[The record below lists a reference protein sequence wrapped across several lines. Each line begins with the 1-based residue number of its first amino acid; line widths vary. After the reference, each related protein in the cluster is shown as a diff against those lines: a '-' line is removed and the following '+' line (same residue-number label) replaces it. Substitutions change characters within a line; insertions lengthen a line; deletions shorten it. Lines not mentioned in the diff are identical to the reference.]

1 MTSLNKKDLKNK
13 KTLSSWLTTGYL
25 LIIRNE
31 ENFAEKS
38 TIRFNYARLALLV
51 FLALSVVFA
60 ICFYLTTTILA
71 TWFDPRHQ
79 QMETNRKLVSLS
91 LKVDSMV
98 NEMNNKDLFIE
109 NLKMVM
115 SGDTSA
121 NGQDPDPAVVDQQ
134 QRALSASEIGREEL
148 APIDSIFRLRFEA
161 SDATVIP
168 VSSSIESDLQDI
180 YLFQPISGIISDR
193 FNPKGNHYG
202 TDVVAKKDEPVKCV
216 ADGTVVFADW
226 TQNDGYVI
234 GVQHRSNLIS
244 VYKHNSELLK
254 NVGSFVSAGEI
265 ISIIGNTGELT
276 TGPHLHFELWY
287 NGMPVDPEEF
297 VAF

>member
-1 MTSLNKKDLKNK
+1 MKNK

-25 LIIRNE
+25 LIIRSE

-38 TIRFNYARLALLV
+38 TIRFNYARLLLLAFVVVSV
-51 FLALSVVFA
+51 FFA
-60 ICFYLTTTILA
+60 ICFYLATTILA
-71 TWFDPRHQ
+71 KWYDPRHQ

-91 LKVDSMV
+91 LKVDSMLV
-98 NEMNNKDLFIE
+98 EMDNKDLYID
-109 NLKMVM
+109 NLKLVL
-115 SGDTSA
+115 SGDTSMLETESDLRA
-121 NGQDPDPAVVDQQ
+121 SEQQ
-134 QRALSASEIGREEL
+134 ERVLSASEINSERL
-148 APIDSIFRLRFEA
+148 APIDSIFRQRFESA
-161 SDATVIP
+161 DSEILP
-168 VSSSIESDLQDI
+168 VSSSIGSDLQDI
-180 YLFQPISGIISDR
+180 YLFQPISGIISDK
-193 FNPKGNHYG
+193 FNPKNNHYG

-216 ADGTVVFADW
+216 ADGTVILADW

-234 GVQHRSNLIS
+234 GIQHRSNLIS

-276 TGPHLHFELWY
+276 TGPHLHFELWH

>member
-1 MTSLNKKDLKNK
+1 MKNK

-25 LIIRNE
+25 LIIRSE

-38 TIRFNYARLALLV
+38 TIRFNYARLSLLLFFIVSV
-51 FLALSVVFA
+51 FFA
-60 ICFYLTTTILA
+60 ICFYLTTTMLA

-91 LKVDSMV
+91 LKVDSMMI
-98 NEMNNKDLFIE
+98 EMENKDLFIE
-109 NLKMVM
+109 NLQLVL
-115 SGDTSA
+115 SGDTSMLETESDIRA
-121 NGQDPDPAVVDQQ
+121 SEQQ
-134 QRALSASEIGREEL
+134 QRALSASEISREKL
-148 APIDSIFRLRFEA
+148 TPIDSIFRLRFESA
-161 SDATVIP
+161 DSEILP
-168 VSSSIESDLQDI
+168 LSSSIDADLQDI
-180 YLFQPISGIISDR
+180 YLFQPISGIISDK
-193 FNPKGNHYG
+193 FNPKRNHYG

-254 NVGSFVSAGEI
+254 NVGSFVGAGEI

-276 TGPHLHFELWY
+276 TGPHLHFELWH

>member
-1 MTSLNKKDLKNK
+1 MKNK

-38 TIRFNYARLALLV
+38 TIRFNYARLFLLV
-51 FLALSVVFA
+51 FLIVAVFFG
-60 ICFYLTTTILA
+60 ISFYLTTTILA

-79 QMETNRKLVSLS
+79 QMETNRQLVSLS

-98 NEMNNKDLFIE
+98 VEMDNKDLFIE
-109 NLKMVM
+109 NLKMIV
-115 SGDTSA
+115 SGDTSFLGA
-121 NGQDPDPAVVDQQ
+121 EADLRATEQE
-134 QRALSASEIGREEL
+134 QRALTASEIGAERI
-148 APIDSIFRLRFEA
+148 APIDSVFRLRFES
-161 SDATVIP
+161 SDSEVLP
-168 VSSSIESDLQDI
+168 VSSSLGSDLQDI

-193 FNPKGNHYG
+193 FNPKNNHYG

-216 ADGTVVFADW
+216 ADGTVIIADW

-254 NVGSFVSAGEI
+254 NVGSFVSSGEI

-276 TGPHLHFELWY
+276 TGPHLHFELWH